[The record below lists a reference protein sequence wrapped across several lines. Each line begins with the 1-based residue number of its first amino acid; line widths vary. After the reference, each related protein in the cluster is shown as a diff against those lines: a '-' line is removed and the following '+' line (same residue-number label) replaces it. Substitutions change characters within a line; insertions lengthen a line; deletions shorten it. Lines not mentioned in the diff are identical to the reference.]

1 MPAHA
6 LRKQFLP
13 AVAVFR
19 ERRVGVL
26 FFQRGRLESFLL
38 VAFIDASG
46 RSVEEALGP
55 MLYRRLQH
63 VCIDQNR
70 QHAERFVRL
79 NEAHPAHVG
88 SQVVNSAA
96 PSAARSQFSLRL
108 KSIERFSTS
117 SNC

>member
-38 VAFIDASG
+38 VAVIDASG

-70 QHAERFVRL
+70 QHAECFVRL
-79 NEAHPAHVG
+79 NEAHPAFGCPFAVLFEV
-88 SQVVNSAA
+88 QIDRKIFN
-96 PSAARSQFSLRL
+96 
-108 KSIERFSTS
+108 S